1 MSELSIIKSK
11 LNRRNK
17 HTLDKLSNYIYA
29 NCVNTN
35 HWKEIRINLAG
46 RLLESQERGEDSET
60 VIGKNYKAFP
70 SLFQQFI
77 FGGKHFLQQINMCMV
92 LYIMARLE
100 VLVVC

>member
-70 SLFQQFI
+70 SLFQ
-77 FGGKHFLQQINMCMV
+77 
-92 LYIMARLE
+92 
-100 VLVVC
+100 